1 MFLMEPK
8 YYLVIF
14 QNFTSVIGFYF
25 NAEIQLFLLV
35 YYSANASQYHFIS
48 PAQKETKNKKQK
60 QQQQQTMDMHSLLFI
75 QGSITDP
82 PPPHF
87 LGSAGPQGLCVG
99 GICLADRLLKRS
111 RKRGQQLPAGQLL
124 WSCCSQAIY
133 TS

>member
-48 PAQKETKNKKQK
+48 PAQKEKKKQK
-60 QQQQQTMDMHSLLFI
+60 TKTAAAADDGHALTLVY
-75 QGSITDP
+75 T
-82 PPPHF
+82 
-87 LGSAGPQGLCVG
+87 
-99 GICLADRLLKRS
+99 GI
-111 RKRGQQLPAGQLL
+111 
-124 WSCCSQAIY
+124 Y
-133 TS
+133 N